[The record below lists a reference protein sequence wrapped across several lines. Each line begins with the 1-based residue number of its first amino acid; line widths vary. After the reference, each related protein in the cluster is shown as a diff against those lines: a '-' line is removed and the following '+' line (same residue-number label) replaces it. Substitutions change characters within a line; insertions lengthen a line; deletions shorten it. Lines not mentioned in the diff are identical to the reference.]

1 MLDQHSGGTSEYTG
15 RIGPHLIRFEDPIL
29 CMKFIGACSPDQARE
44 FLSLLDANFEKYGM
58 AYLISDQS
66 QGALTPSE
74 TRKVLA
80 SWPIRGRY
88 GVAVHGFSAPLRILM
103 QLTTAS
109 RALLKRPTIDL
120 YMADS
125 EADARRWI
133 AEHRRQRRVP
143 K

>member
-1 MLDQHSGGTSEYTG
+1 MQPRPGE
-15 RIGPHLIRFEDPIL
+15 
-29 CMKFIGACSPDQARE
+29 KFLTI
-44 FLSLLDANFEKYGM
+44 LDANFEKYGT

-66 QGALTPSE
+66 QGALTPAA

-80 SWPIRGRY
+80 TWPIRGRY
-88 GVAVHGFSAPLRILM
+88 GVAVHGFSYPLRILM

-109 RALLKRPTIDL
+109 RALLKRQTIDL

-125 EADARRWI
+125 EANARRWI
-133 AEHRRQRRVP
+133 TAHRRQLKVP

>member
-1 MLDQHSGGTSEYTG
+1 MDKNPGVTPEYTG
-15 RIGPHLIRFEDPIL
+15 QIGPHLTRFEDDIL
-29 CMKFIGACSPDQARE
+29 CMKFTGACSPDDAQK
-44 FLSLLDANFEKYGM
+44 FLTILDEYGS

-66 QGALTPSE
+66 QGALTPSA

-80 SWPIRGRY
+80 TWPIRGRY
-88 GVAVHGFSAPLRILM
+88 GVAVHGFSYPLRILM

-109 RALLKRPTIDL
+109 RALLQRQTIDL

-133 AEHRRQRRVP
+133 AEHRRQLKAP

>member
-1 MLDQHSGGTSEYTG
+1 MDKNSGAIVEYTG
-15 RIGPHLIRFEDPIL
+15 QIGPHFIRFEDSIL
-29 CMKFIGACSPDQARE
+29 CMKFIGACSPEHAQE
-44 FLSLLDANFEKYGM
+44 FLGILDANFEKYGM

-66 QGALTPSE
+66 RGALTPSA

-80 SWPIRGRY
+80 TWPIRGRY

-125 EADARRWI
+125 DADARRWI
-133 AEHRRQRRVP
+133 AEHRRQQTAP

>member
-1 MLDQHSGGTSEYTG
+1 MKKNPSMTSEYTG
-15 RIGPHLIRFEDPIL
+15 QLGPHLIRIEDDIL
-29 CMKFIGACSPDQARE
+29 YMKFMGACSPEHAQR
-44 FLSLLDANFEKYGM
+44 FLTILDESFEKYGT

-66 QGALTPSE
+66 QGALTPST

-80 SWPIRGRY
+80 TWPIRGRY
-88 GVAVHGFSAPLRILM
+88 GVAVHGFSYPLRILM

-109 RALLKRPTIDL
+109 RALLQRQTIDL

-125 EADARRWI
+125 EADALRWI
-133 AEHRRQRRVP
+133 AKHRYQQKEP